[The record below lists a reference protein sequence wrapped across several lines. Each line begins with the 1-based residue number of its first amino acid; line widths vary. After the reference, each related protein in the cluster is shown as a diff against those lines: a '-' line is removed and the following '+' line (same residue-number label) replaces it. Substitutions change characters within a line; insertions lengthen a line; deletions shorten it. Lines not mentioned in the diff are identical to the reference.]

1 MGNYDLLI
9 VGGGMVGL
17 TLALALKDSGL
28 SIAVVDS
35 QPGAEQVSG
44 EAELRVSAISY
55 ASQNILNAVGAWDGI
70 LAQRLQPYTQM
81 SVWEQDSF
89 ANIEFD
95 CQQVD
100 LPQLGHIIENKAIRS
115 ALWQQAELCPA
126 IQLLAPEKISKLVF
140 TPKQAIINLESGE
153 MLTANLVVGADG
165 ANSFVRQQANLPVT
179 FWDYEHTA
187 IVATINTAESHT
199 NTARQIFTPDG
210 PLAFLPL
217 WQQNQCS
224 IVWSV
229 GADKAQQLLQM
240 SESDFS
246 KALTS
251 AFDNR
256 LGLCELIS
264 SRQSYPLKMRYVR
277 QWLDD
282 RVVVIGDAAHTIH
295 PLAGQG
301 VNLGLADAAALAE
314 AITDL
319 QQQGLDIGDKR
330 YLRQFERWRK
340 TEASKMIAA
349 MEGFKRLFAGNDP
362 IKKLIRDLG
371 MSAVNQLPL
380 AKDKVIRH
388 AMGLEGE
395 LPKMAQ
401 AYD

>member
-35 QPGAEQVSG
+35 QQGAEQVKG
-44 EAELRVSAISY
+44 DAELRVSAISY
-55 ASQNILNAVGAWDGI
+55 ASENILKAVGAWDGI
-70 LAQRLQPYTQM
+70 LSQRLQPYSQM

-95 CQQVD
+95 CRQVD

-115 ALWQQAELCPA
+115 ALWQQAELNA
-126 IQLLAPEKISKLVF
+126 SIQLLAPEKINKLVF
-140 TPKQAIINLESGE
+140 TPKQAIISLASGE

-165 ANSFVRQQANLPVT
+165 ANSYVRQQANLPVT

-187 IVATINTAESHT
+187 IVASIKTAESHN

-217 WQQNQCS
+217 WQKNLCS

-229 GADKAQQLLQM
+229 GTDKAQQLLAMDNQN
-240 SESDFS
+240 FS
-246 KALTS
+246 NAVTA

-256 LGLCELIS
+256 LGLCELDS
-264 SRQSYPLKMRYVR
+264 PRQSYPLKMRYVR

-314 AITDL
+314 SIMDIH
-319 QQQGLDIGDKR
+319 QQGLDIGDKQQ
-330 YLRQFERWRK
+330 LRAFERWRK
-340 TEASKMIAA
+340 TEASKMIGA

-362 IKKLIRDLG
+362 LKKLIRDLG
-371 MSAVNQLPL
+371 MSAINHLPL

-395 LPKMAQ
+395 LPKMSKGLN
-401 AYD
+401 